1 MIETLEQFRARTN
14 YIWNRLSEG
23 GFDTAPGCAAKVSR
37 AGRLLPFY
45 GDTTIFDLASDDIA
59 WLTGLQNALYEA
71 CGEFLSDRL
80 RPETFHITLHD
91 LFNGTDWQVIEAGV
105 QKTLTHA
112 RQVVDDI
119 RKSFPWGVHVRAKC
133 LVNMVNTSVVLTFEP
148 VDEANCQPLME
159 MHARLQAVVP
169 LSYPLTPHVTLA
181 YFRPG
186 KISAEAGAR
195 LQAVF
200 DAAGVDGNVLHLDVS
215 RLNACTFTD
224 MNHYHVERENAFD
237 LERFVCAQADCYTAA
252 LSEIRTGRKCG
263 HWMWYVFPQMKGLGR
278 SFEAN
283 YYGIASLEEARA
295 YLAHPVLGPR
305 LAQITHSLEGLDESS
320 PTAVM
325 GYPDDI
331 KLRSCMTLFE
341 AAGGGSVFSA
351 VLNKFYHGE
360 RDAATLELLK
370 AE

>member
-1 MIETLEQFRARTN
+1 MFETLEQFRVRTN
-14 YIWNRLSEG
+14 YIWNRLPEE
-23 GFDTAPGCAAKVSR
+23 GFDTAPGCAAKVG
-37 AGRLLPFY
+37 ANGRLRPFY
-45 GDTTIFDLASDDIA
+45 GNTTIFDLASDDIA
-59 WLTGLQNALYEA
+59 WLTELQNALYEA
-71 CGEFLSDRL
+71 CGEFLSDKL

-91 LFNGTDWQVIEAGV
+91 LLNGVDWQAIEADV
-105 QKTLTHA
+105 QRTLTYA
-112 RQVVDDI
+112 RQKVDSI

-133 LVNMVNTSVVLTFEP
+133 LFNMVNTSVVLVFEP
-148 VDEANCQPLME
+148 VDEANCRALME
-159 MHARLQAVVP
+159 MHARLQEVVP
-169 LSYPLTPHVTLA
+169 LFYPLTPHVTLA

-186 KISAEAGAR
+186 RIDADAAAR

-200 DAAGVDGNVLHLDVS
+200 DMAQTGDRIMHLDVS

-237 LERFVCAQADCYTAA
+237 LERFVSAQAGCYETA
-252 LSEIRTGRKCG
+252 LSEIRKGRKRS

-278 SFEAN
+278 SFESN
-283 YYGIASLEEARA
+283 YYGLASLEEARA

-305 LAQITHSLEGLDESS
+305 LVQITHLLEGIDESS

-341 AAGGGSVFSA
+341 AADGGSTFSA
-351 VLNKFYHGE
+351 VLDRFYRGE
-360 RDAATLELLK
+360 RDAVTLELLK